1 MKLLMLSHGYPPTVS
16 GVTLVVQKISRAL
29 VRKGHQV
36 TVLTASERR
45 KPYSAMDEGVQL
57 VRIHS
62 IPNLFWREGPIPYIW
77 PGELRR
83 VIADVQP
90 DLIHTHENAI
100 LSRQLLRL
108 RRELPVPLVSSCYF
122 LPRYVTHYLRWGK
135 PLEVRIRE
143 AVWKSTI
150 KNLNQY
156 DHVIFSTKSQQ
167 NSFVEHGLV
176 APSIAISNG
185 LDTTRYNDGNNGISE
200 VEARYR
206 LPDAP
211 RVLFVSRLAKDKK
224 IDLLIEAMPRIHAE
238 TGGHLLLAGRGDD
251 RERLEQIVHALGL
264 QEIVHFLGFVPEADL
279 PAIYR
284 ASDLFAIA
292 SICEVQ
298 SIPALQAA
306 ATGLPLVAADA
317 AALPEIVHSGV
328 NGFLVPPEDREALS
342 KEVIRILKNPEL
354 AAAFGRASLEISR
367 QHAEE
372 ETFNQYETFYRE
384 VIAKGRVNP
393 LPLPASRA

>member
-1 MKLLMLSHGYPPTVS
+1 MKLLMLSHGYPPTIS

-45 KPYSAMDEGVQL
+45 KPYSTLDEGVRV

-62 IPNLFWREGPIPYIW
+62 LPNLFWREGPIPYVW
-77 PGELRR
+77 LSELRQ
-83 VIADVQP
+83 VIAEVRP

-108 RRELPVPLVSSCYF
+108 HGELSIPLVSSCYF
-122 LPRYVTHYLRWGK
+122 LPRYVTHYLQWGK
-135 PLEVRIRE
+135 RLEARIRSTL
-143 AVWKSTI
+143 WNSTI

-167 NSFVEHGLV
+167 KSFLEHGLV
-176 APSIAISNG
+176 APSLAISNG
-185 LDTTRYNDGNNGISE
+185 LDTTRYNHGDTGIAE

-206 LPDAP
+206 LPEAP
-211 RVLFVSRLAKDKK
+211 RILFVSRLAKDKK
-224 IDLLIEAMPRIHAE
+224 IDVLIEAMPGIHAE
-238 TGGHLLLAGRGDD
+238 TGGHLLLVGRGDD
-251 RERLEQIVHALGL
+251 RERLEQIVRKLEL

-292 SICEVQ
+292 SVCEVQ

-317 AALPEIVHSGV
+317 AALPEIVRSGV
-328 NGFLVPPEDREALS
+328 NGFLVPPGDTGAFSAEI
-342 KEVIRILKNPEL
+342 IRILKDPEL
-354 AAAFGRASLEISR
+354 SAAFGRASLEISR

-372 ETFNQYETFYRE
+372 ETFSLYDAFYRE
-384 VIAKGRVNP
+384 MVPDRSG
-393 LPLPASRA
+393 